1 MMMPRWS
8 KNENDNDND
17 GGEAENSLTKE
28 GNAFISGAS
37 PVHAFNCIPHYGDD
51 DDDDDDNDD
60 DNDYY
65 DN

>member
-8 KNENDNDND
+8 KNENNNDNND

-28 GNAFISGAS
+28 GDAFISGAS
-37 PVHAFNCIPHYGDD
+37 PVHAFNCIPHYGDND
-51 DDDDDDNDD
+51 DDDD